1 MPFSVRKAE
10 RLTGLRIERDVTAFR
25 LRRWIAFNEDGT
37 RYAAESDMYS
47 DDSARRRL
55 VGRVLALRRVE
66 ALERAGWRCEQCGA
80 ANILEVHHRTYRS
93 HGGGHSGGNLSV
105 LCTVCHQNEHKK
117 KRGIKAL

>member
-10 RLTGLRIERDVTAFR
+10 RLTGLRIERDPQKT
-25 LRRWIAFNEDGT
+25 LRWVAYNQDGT
-37 RYAAESDMYS
+37 PYAAVDGIPYEDT
-47 DDSARRRL
+47 ALRAL
-55 VGRVLALRRVE
+55 AGRVLALRRVE

-80 ANILEVHHRTYRS
+80 ANILEVHHRTDRS

-105 LCTVCHQNEHKK
+105 LCDTCHQNEHKK